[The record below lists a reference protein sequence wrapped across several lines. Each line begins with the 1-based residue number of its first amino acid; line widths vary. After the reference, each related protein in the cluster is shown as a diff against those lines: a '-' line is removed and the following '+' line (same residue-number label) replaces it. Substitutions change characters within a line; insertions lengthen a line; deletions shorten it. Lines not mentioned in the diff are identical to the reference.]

1 MIELNILI
9 YTISILIISSD
20 YFRYA
25 FNFPFFDRIAILISL
40 GVFFVSV
47 CVFQR
52 KITSFFKGYL
62 VLIIFYISLVT
73 IKSIYQGS
81 PISAIS
87 YEVFKITTFLFF
99 IPFFSV
105 LHRHEAIKALN
116 SFVNIV
122 LFYYSLNLI
131 FMILQVVINDN
142 IVSLVGIPA
151 EIYQDSQKAGRPMG
165 LFGNLP
171 ALALSAV
178 CIYVLVDQFFK
189 DANVNSAKNLKI
201 VLILTVFISTSKIAI
216 IIMVLYYFI
225 KNIDDNL
232 IIKILP
238 VSFFLGVVSFYLINN
253 ELFLNKIEQL
263 NNLISLGDSFLLAD
277 LSMVDWRFYCYILAS
292 KIFFDNPFGL
302 GLGTWGDFS
311 ATLNPDT
318 SYDYLKVYMSDSAIS
333 HLLAEQGFLLF
344 IYLIIIL
351 YPMLVTKS
359 KCFLYWSL
367 IAFLSFITTMGFS
380 DTTWPTIYAF
390 CFALTANLHL
400 KVEKND

>member
-1 MIELNILI
+1 MNALI
-9 YTISILIISSD
+9 YTISIFIISSD

-25 FNFPFFDRIAILISL
+25 FNFPFLDRIAVLISL
-40 GVFFVSV
+40 TVFFVSIS
-47 CVFQR
+47 VFKR
-52 KITSFFKGYL
+52 RITAFFKGYL
-62 VLIIFYISLVT
+62 VIIIFYISIMT

-81 PISAIS
+81 SIAAIS
-87 YEVFKITTFLFF
+87 YEFFKISTFLFF
-99 IPFFSV
+99 IPIFSV

-116 SFVNIV
+116 FFVNV
-122 LFYYSLNLI
+122 ALVYYTLNLV
-131 FMILQVVINDN
+131 FMILQITISDS
-142 IVSLVGIPA
+142 IVSLIGMPA

-178 CIYVLVDQFFK
+178 CIYVLVEQFYQ
-189 DANVNSAKNLKI
+189 DLNANNAKVLKI
-201 VLILTVFISTSKIAI
+201 ILMLTIFLSTSKIAI
-216 IIMVLYYFI
+216 ITMILYYFV
-225 KNIDDNL
+225 KNIEGNF
-232 IIKILP
+232 IFRMLP
-238 VSFFLGVVSFYLINN
+238 VSFFLGVVSLYLINN

-263 NNLISLGDSFLLAD
+263 NNLMSLGDSFLLAD
-277 LSMVDWRFYCYILAS
+277 LSMVDWRFYCYILAV

-311 ATLNPDT
+311 ATLNPNA
-318 SYDYLKVYMSDSAIS
+318 SYDYLKVYMSDSALS
-333 HLLAEQGFLLF
+333 HLLAEQGLLLI
-344 IYLIIIL
+344 IYLVIIL

-359 KCFLYWSL
+359 RCFLYWSL

-400 KVEKND
+400 KAGKND